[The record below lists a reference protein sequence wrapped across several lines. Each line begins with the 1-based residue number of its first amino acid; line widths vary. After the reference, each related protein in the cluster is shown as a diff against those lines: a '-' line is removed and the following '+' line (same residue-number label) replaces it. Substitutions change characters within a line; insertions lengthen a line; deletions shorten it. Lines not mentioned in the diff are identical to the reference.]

1 MAVNTS
7 LLALPEGCIAYALSM
22 TSPGDAC
29 RLALVASTFHS
40 ASQSDVV
47 WERFLPEN
55 YREMFCQSQ
64 EGAELLRSFAS
75 KKQIY
80 LYLCDHPILLDGATK
95 VCPSFRLRS
104 FFSKISVANLIY
116 AFVENG

>member
-22 TSPGDAC
+22 TSPRDAC
-29 RLALVASTFHS
+29 RLSLVASTFHS
-40 ASQSDVV
+40 ASQSDVI

-75 KKQIY
+75 KKEIY
-80 LYLCDHPILLDGATK
+80 LHLCDRPILLDGATK
-95 VCPSFRLRS
+95 VCPSFRLRL
-104 FFSKISVANLIY
+104 FFFFPKFLLLI
-116 AFVENG
+116 

>member
-104 FFSKISVANLIY
+104 FFSQN
-116 AFVENG
+116 FCC